1 LDVGTTV
8 HDSLEKGNAMLIRRL
23 AGCAFLAV
31 AVAALL
37 LLPGSFADGDDLTTD
52 DYLQF

>member
-1 LDVGTTV
+1 
-8 HDSLEKGNAMLIRRL
+8 MLIRRL